1 MERGYDI
8 LIQLHNSGNNRMD
21 PKTTYMPKN
30 DICQKI
36 KGHTTQKISKVDIKQ

>member
-30 DICQKI
+30 DMWQQMT
-36 KGHTTQKISKVDIKQ
+36 GHKTQGISIVDIKQ